1 MGELV
6 VDLFTEAC
14 PLATRNFLKLCKT
27 KYYNNVLFFNVQENF
42 MVQAGD
48 PTGTGRGGQSI
59 FGQLYG
65 AQADAFE
72 DEIRPQYTHNKKG
85 MVGMANTG
93 PNTNRS
99 QFYITTRGE
108 DMDYLDGKHT
118 LFGEVVEGLDVLDKI
133 NEAFVDDDCRPY
145 QDIRIR
151 HTYVLDDP
159 FPDPELLPAPP
170 SPDRLRPEQETVDER
185 LAAEDLVDEHEG
197 RTEQEIEQSVR
208 EKEAKSRAVVLE
220 MIGDLPDAD
229 VKPPEEVLFVCKLN
243 PVTESDDLDIAFSRF
258 GPCKSEVIRDFKTGD
273 SLCFAFVE
281 FKEKKHCEE
290 AYFKM
295 NNVLLDDRR
304 IKVDFSQSVSKLW
317 NKVTRRPWEKH
328 SKSDGDPYA
337 NEKRDAGKK
346 RELMGGGGGG
356 ARLQLKAKH
365 QQGKEFDL
373 VDEHEGKAKAVSS
386 SSRRR
391 PREDHE
397 RREDASS
404 RRHRDDGDNR
414 KKRSYD
420 RRDNESRDR
429 AKRARSRSR
438 ERTRRSLDRE
448 DRRDRD
454 DRRHSD
460 RRRGDDRHESR
471 RSHRSRS
478 RSQHRDESRSRRR

>member
-1 MGELV
+1 MSVLLETTVGELV
-6 VDLFTEAC
+6 VDLFTDAC

-59 FGQLYG
+59 YGQLYG
-65 AQADAFE
+65 SQADAFE
-72 DEIRPQYTHNKKG
+72 DEICPQYTHNKKG

-99 QFYITTRGE
+99 QFYITTRSE
-108 DMDYLDGKHT
+108 DMEYLDGKHT

-159 FPDPELLPAPP
+159 FPDPELLQVPPA
-170 SPDRLRPEQETVDER
+170 SPDRQRPEQETVDER
-185 LAAEDLVDEHEG
+185 LAAEDLLDDNEG

-208 EKEAKSRAVVLE
+208 EREAKSRAVVLE

-281 FKEKKHCEE
+281 FKEKKYCEE

-317 NKVTRRPWEKH
+317 NKVTRRPWEKN
-328 SKSDGDPYA
+328 SKADGDPYA
-337 NEKRDAGKK
+337 NEKKDSSKK
-346 RELMGGGGGG
+346 RELMGG

-365 QQGKEFDL
+365 QQNKEFDL
-373 VDEHEGKAKAVSS
+373 VDEDRREYR
-386 SSRRR
+386 SSRR
-391 PREDHE
+391 PHDEREHTG
-397 RREDASS
+397 RS
-404 RRHRDDGDNR
+404 RDEGSR

-420 RRDNESRDR
+420 RRDDSRDR
-429 AKRARSRSR
+429 SKRVRSRSR
-438 ERTRRSLDRE
+438 DKRRRSPDHRSRE
-448 DRRDRD
+448 ERH
-454 DRRHSD
+454 HSD
-460 RRRGDDRHESR
+460 RREDR

-478 RSQHRDESRSRRR
+478 RSKHRDESRSRRR